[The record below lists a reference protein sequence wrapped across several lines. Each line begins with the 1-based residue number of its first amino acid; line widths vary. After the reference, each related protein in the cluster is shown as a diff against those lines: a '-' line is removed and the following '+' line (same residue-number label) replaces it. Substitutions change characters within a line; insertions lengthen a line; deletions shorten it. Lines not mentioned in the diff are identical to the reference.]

1 MLGYDLW
8 GLAQQNDNENRY
20 LDISHDEK
28 NMGVI
33 PRSMKYLF
41 SLIRQKPNI
50 SFRLSVSY
58 IEIYNEKLIDLLN
71 NNINNE
77 SSEKIVNYK
86 YY

>member
-8 GLAQQNDNENRY
+8 GLAQQNETESNRY

-33 PRSMKYLF
+33 PRAMKYLF
-41 SLIRQKPNI
+41 YLIRQKTNVQ
-50 SFRLSVSY
+50 FKLCVSY

-71 NNINNE
+71 YAESNE
-77 SSEKIVNYK
+77 RNV
-86 YY
+86 